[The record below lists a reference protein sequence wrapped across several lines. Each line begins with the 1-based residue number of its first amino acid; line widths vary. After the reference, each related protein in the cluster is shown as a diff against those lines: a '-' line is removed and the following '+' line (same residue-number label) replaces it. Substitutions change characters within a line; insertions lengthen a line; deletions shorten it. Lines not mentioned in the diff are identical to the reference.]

1 MDGLPAY
8 DDLPPLLPTDR
19 ELRLRPWEPADVP
32 AVLAACLQPSTQRW
46 IDAFRGYD
54 EGSARRYVLGAPDA
68 WARRRHLRLC
78 LTDGSDT
85 VLGAADLDDLSV
97 QHVSADLGWWVAPAA
112 RGRGAGVRGGRL
124 LVALGLGHL
133 GLARLTAR
141 ILAPNT
147 LSRWVAAGA
156 GLHLESVAASADV
169 DAGGGARSDR
179 ETWRLLA
186 SEARLDPQ
194 PDLTAG
200 RLHLRP
206 LVPSDAAAVHAAC
219 QDPEVA
225 RWTTVPSPYTLA
237 AAEDFCG
244 RRTLGEWAGG
254 AGATWAVV
262 DAVDGRLLAVVGLRL
277 HGMGVAEVGFWAVA
291 AERGR
296 GVATDAVRAVCGWA
310 LGTGWCCVVEWRA
323 LPGNAASL
331 RVAQKCGF
339 TVEGTLR
346 SRLVVR
352 DGPRQDVVVAALL
365 PGELR

>member
-32 AVLAACLQPSTQRW
+32 AVLAACLEPSTQRW

-112 RGRGAGVRGGRL
+112 RGRGAGVRGARL
-124 LVALGLGHL
+124 LVALGLGRL
-133 GLARLTAR
+133 GLARLTAQ

-147 LSRWVAAGA
+147 SSRWVAAGA
-156 GLHLESVAASADV
+156 GLHLESVAASAEV
-169 DAGGGARSDR
+169 DAGGGARCDR

-200 RLHLRP
+200 RLHCARSCRRTPRRCTRP
-206 LVPSDAAAVHAAC
+206 
-219 QDPEVA
+219 A
-225 RWTTVPSPYTLA
+225 RTPRWRG
-237 AAEDFCG
+237 G
-244 RRTLGEWAGG
+244 RRCLRRTRWPPPRTSAG
-254 AGATWAVV
+254 AGRWANGRAGRVRPGRSWG
-262 DAVDGRLLAVVGLRL
+262 AVDGRLLAVVGLRQ
-277 HGMGVAEVGFWAVA
+277 HGMGVAEVGFWSVA

-296 GVATDAVRAVCGWA
+296 GVTTDAVRAVCGWA

-365 PGELR
+365 PDELR